1 MTGLTMFD
9 VLQYEFMRNALLA
22 GILTTIVCGIIGSLV
37 IVNRLVFI
45 TGGLSHAAYGGIGL
59 AIFLGFSPLLGAL
72 GFAIIVSALLA
83 WLTFHDRHRSDTVI
97 GLLWAAGMAL
107 GIILIDLT
115 PGYNI
120 DLMSYLFG
128 SILLISQQDISA
140 MIILTMFVGLSVFFL
155 YPQFLALSYDTEFA
169 HIRGIPV
176 KILYTFLLVMVAIS
190 VVMIIRLV
198 GLILVIAFMTIAPFI
213 AEKFAKSLGSMM
225 LYSFLLNLLFTVTG
239 LMISYKCNLTAG
251 ATIILCASAFFVVFL
266 TARKCLK
273 NYKKGSFVER

>member
-1 MTGLTMFD
+1 MTDLTMFD
-9 VLQYEFMRNALLA
+9 IFQYELMRNALLA
-22 GILTTIVCGIIGSLV
+22 GLLTTIACGIIGSLV

-45 TGGLSHAAYGGIGL
+45 TGGLSHAAYGGIGI
-59 AIFLGFSPLLGAL
+59 AIFFGFSPLLGAL
-72 GFAIIVSALLA
+72 GFAIVVSALLA

-115 PGYNI
+115 PGTNA

-128 SILLISQQDISA
+128 NILSISQNDIWA
-140 MIILTMFVGLSVFFL
+140 MLLLTVFVGLSVLFL

-169 HIRGIPV
+169 YIRGISV
-176 KILYTFLLVMVAIS
+176 KILYTFLLVMVSIS
-190 VVMIIRLV
+190 IVMIIRLV
-198 GLILVIAFMTIAPFI
+198 GIILVIAFMTIAPYM
-213 AEKFAKSLGSMM
+213 AEKFAKSLGAMM

-239 LMISYKCNLTAG
+239 LIVAYKCNLTAG
-251 ATIILCASAFFVVFL
+251 ATIILCASAFFIIFL

-273 NYKKGSFVER
+273 NYKKASSVER